1 MLEDIEASSKFLL
14 TNTSNNEQLRRRFI
28 TNVNQRLHI
37 TEASFKSR
45 ESILNLRR
53 ILLLLLPDKQKL
65 IPEQDKGWLI
75 TTKIA
80 RKYVSDVFKTQSKI
94 YGGAFLAK
102 IVNGYK

>member
-14 TNTSNNEQLRRRFI
+14 TNTSNNEELHRRFI
-28 TNVNQRLHI
+28 ANINQRLHI

-45 ESILNLRR
+45 ESILNLHR

-80 RKYVSDVFKTQSKI
+80 RKYVS
-94 YGGAFLAK
+94 GAYLEPSQKSMMELFNK
-102 IVNGYK
+102 NS